1 MNKHDNVI
9 KEFFKNYRGLFLE
22 LKGSLE
28 EILKK
33 DKNVREEFEEKNIS
47 TIDFLKSYLNR
58 LFLFIFYR
66 RRVGLVF
73 KGLQNGGRGLG
84 TFYISCLIGK
94 WFLMIIF

>member
-9 KEFFKNYRGLFLE
+9 KEFFKNYRELFLE

-47 TIDFLKSYLNR
+47 TIDFSKKLLEQIV
-58 LFLFIFYR
+58 FIYFYR

-84 TFYISCLIGK
+84 TFYIGCLMGR